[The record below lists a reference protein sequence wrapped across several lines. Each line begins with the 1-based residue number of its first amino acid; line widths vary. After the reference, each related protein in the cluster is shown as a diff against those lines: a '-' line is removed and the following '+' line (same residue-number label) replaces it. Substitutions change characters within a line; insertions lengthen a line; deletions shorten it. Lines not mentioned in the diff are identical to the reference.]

1 MNQDTEIKNMENRS
15 TSTSLFSGTIYL
27 MLGQGVFILSGYG
40 AHVYL
45 ARVFGPENYGLFGI
59 VISILIWFEL
69 AIIRGVPTTVQ
80 KFLSKEEDQAYAI
93 KKISLR
99 LQLCF
104 AAFITLIL
112 YIFAPAIA
120 EFLKDARLVFF
131 LRLASI
137 DIIIYGIYSVYLGI
151 QNGLGKFEKQSL
163 LTITY
168 SVGKFL
174 AILLLVNWGFS
185 VTGAVIGNIL
195 GSCLGLILGFFLT
208 RIEKSSGYYD
218 NVKLIKFTV
227 PIVLVFLGSDL
238 LYNIDLWSVKFFLSD
253 AKTGHYIAAQNI
265 ARIPVFLFY
274 ALSFTLL
281 PSLSKSINDK
291 NLALTKSYITQA
303 TRILLLILTPLTLLV
318 ISTSNDLIALLYTD
332 KYQPAADILNILIVG
347 FGFLAF
353 FFTLSSAIIAAN
365 KPYWLFGLAATLVLI
380 DVILNVHLVPLLK
393 EAGAA
398 VATTITA
405 LLGTIVL
412 GFALLKKFKALVDL
426 GSFFKISAA
435 SIVLYFI
442 SSLYS
447 LEGGWLI
454 LNYIGLGSVYL
465 ILLLLFKEIKLQ
477 DIQNIK
483 TALKIA

>member
-1 MNQDTEIKNMENRS
+1 MENHS
-15 TSTSLFSGTIYL
+15 TSTSLLSGTVYL
-27 MLGQGVFILSGYG
+27 MISQVIFILSGYG

-45 ARVFGPENYGLFGI
+45 ARVLGPENYGLFGV

-69 AIIRGVPTTVQ
+69 AIIRGIPTTVQ
-80 KFLSKEEDQAYAI
+80 KVLSKEENKAYAI

-99 LQLCF
+99 LQICF
-104 AAFITLIL
+104 STLITLIL
-112 YIFAPAIA
+112 YFFTPSIA
-120 EFLKDARLVFF
+120 KLLKDEQLVFF

-137 DIIIYGIYSVYLGI
+137 DIIIYGIYSIYLGI
-151 QNGLGKFEKQSL
+151 QNGLRNFEKQSL
-163 LTITY
+163 MTIAY

-174 AILLLVNWGFS
+174 SILVFVNWGLS

-195 GSCLGLILGFFLT
+195 GSCFGLVLGFFFT
-208 RIEKSSGYYD
+208 RIEKKSDYYD
-218 NVKLIKFTV
+218 KVKLIKFTV

-253 AKTGHYIAAQNI
+253 TKTGHYIAAQNI

-281 PSLSKSINDK
+281 PSLSKSINDG
-291 NLALTKSYITQA
+291 NLPLTKSYITQA

-318 ISTSNDLIALLYTD
+318 ISTSNALIALLYTD
-332 KYQPAADILNILIVG
+332 KYQSAADILNILIVG

-353 FFTLSSAIIAAN
+353 FFTLSSVIIASN
-365 KPYWLFGLAATLVLI
+365 KSYWLFGLAAILVLL
-380 DVILNVHLVPLLK
+380 DVILNAYLVPLLK
-393 EAGAA
+393 DVGAA

-405 LLGTIVL
+405 LLGTIIL
-412 GFALLKKFKALVDL
+412 GFVLLKKFKALVDL
-426 GSFFKISAA
+426 GSFFRISAA

-454 LNYIGLGSVYL
+454 LNYIVLGSVYL

-483 TALKIA
+483 TALKTT